1 MLIPP
6 ALYFRKFPNL
16 HCSLGLL
23 WEVEGGSGE
32 EMGSQAGDSGK
43 EEPGLSWMAV
53 CPVVSSSLT
62 GSTPGT
68 ADHSLAPGK
77 SSRNR
82 AQGSPSALTSSEP
95 RLPPWPEPP
104 RISLCFPLGQRGS
117 GPGLPGLHLTP
128 CGRQDGDRRRAA
140 GPAQGGVDKVT
151 DDPVLCEVGRGALC
165 MSVSS
170 LICRALQLS
179 SV

>member
-1 MLIPP
+1 MTLILLMVLSHRSLASSSAICADSSGPLLQKVPKPP
-6 ALYFRKFPNL
+6 LQPGT
-16 HCSLGLL
+16 S
-23 WEVEGGSGE
+23 VGGGGRERGGDGKSGGRLRE
-32 EMGSQAGDSGK
+32 RGARSELDGR
-43 EEPGLSWMAV
+43 V

-104 RISLCFPLGQRGS
+104 RISLCFPRGQRGS

-140 GPAQGGVDKVT
+140 GPPPCPGW
-151 DDPVLCEVGRGALC
+151 RG
-165 MSVSS
+165 
-170 LICRALQLS
+170 
-179 SV
+179 